1 MDKKNKFIT
10 GEIHFLKLVEK
21 NSSSFLFKN
30 EEGEEFTC
38 NISDIDNVDNFEI
51 SQEYSMFIYPSRSGK
66 MFATP
71 KLPAVTYGEYDF
83 SKVVRVSEE
92 GVGLDIGF
100 SRDILLLREDLPKVR
115 SLWPKEGDNLF
126 ITLRR
131 DYNGQLFAR
140 IATEKVVESLY
151 EKADKDLFNKEIEAY
166 PYRVMKVGTF
176 LLSKEGYKI
185 FVHESERKKEPRL
198 GELVKVRIIKVKSD
212 GQLNGSFLSRA
223 YERIDEDAEIVL
235 QYIKN
240 NNGYCEYTDKSN
252 PKQIREIFDMSKGDF
267 KKAVG
272 RLFKN
277 KKITIELD
285 GLYIRR
291 GQK

>member
-140 IATEKVVESLY
+140 IATEKIVESLY

>member
-1 MDKKNKFIT
+1 MDKKNRFIT

-38 NISDIDNVDNFEI
+38 NISDIDDVDNFEI

-71 KLPAVTYGEYDF
+71 KLPSVTYGEYDF

>member
-51 SQEYSMFIYPSRSGK
+51 SREYSMFIYPSRSGK

-140 IATEKVVESLY
+140 IATEKIVESLY

>member
-51 SQEYSMFIYPSRSGK
+51 SREYSMFIYPSRSGK

-240 NNGYCEYTDKSN
+240 NNGYCEYTDKSS

>member
-38 NISDIDNVDNFEI
+38 NISDIDDVDNFEI
-51 SQEYSMFIYPSRSGK
+51 SREYSMFIYPSRSGK

>member
-38 NISDIDNVDNFEI
+38 NISDIDDVDNFEI
-51 SQEYSMFIYPSRSGK
+51 SREYSMFIYPSRSGK

-115 SLWPKEGDNLF
+115 NLWPKEGDNLL

-198 GELVKVRIIKVKSD
+198 GELVKVRITKVKPD

-277 KKITIELD
+277 KKITIEID

>member
-38 NISDIDNVDNFEI
+38 NISDIDNVDNFKI

-100 SRDILLLREDLPKVR
+100 SRDILLLREDLPKIR

-140 IATEKVVESLY
+140 IATEKIVESLY

>member
-30 EEGEEFTC
+30 DEGEEFTC
-38 NISDIDNVDNFEI
+38 NISDIDNVDNFKI

-71 KLPAVTYGEYDF
+71 KLPSVTYGEYDF